1 MSELMTIARKEFRG
15 FFASPAAFL
24 FLGVFL
30 AVTLFVVFWGETF
43 FARNIADLRP
53 LFEWMPLLLIFLI
66 GALTMRSWSEERRS
80 GTVESLLTSPIGP
93 LQLIGGKFLAG
104 MGLLALA
111 LAMTLPL
118 PITVSFLGPL
128 DWGPVVGGYV
138 ATLFLGAAYLAI
150 GLFMSSRTDNP
161 IVALILTTLVCGVF
175 YLLGSSLLTNLFGQQ
190 IGSVLEAIGTGSR
203 FDSITRGVIDLRDL
217 YYYVS
222 ITGVFLV
229 LNRLSLERLRW
240 AGNPPNRRHRG
251 WTWVCVLAIANFL
264 LANAWL
270 TPVTSARADIT
281 GGQLYSLS
289 DATHE
294 ELSHLREPL
303 VIRGY
308 FSDKTHP
315 LLAPLVPRIRDLLQE
330 YAIAGGDNVRVQFL
344 DPTHDRAM
352 EEQAA
357 SQYGIKPVPF
367 QTASRYQSS
376 VVNAY
381 FNVVVSYGDQYQVL
395 GFKDLIEV
403 KSQSDNQ
410 LDVALKSPEYALT
423 RTIHKLASTYRA
435 GDNALASIGQP
446 VTFHGYFS
454 PDRQLPQQLVELKTN
469 VTDLLRE
476 MAGENSDKLSIQLDD
491 PDANGGQLANRL
503 TEQYGYQP
511 RIASL
516 SDPQPFWFNMTLQ
529 SGDNVVPVPLPDTLD
544 KAAMKRSLKS
554 ALQRLTPGVL
564 KTVTVVTPPD
574 PMAQMRQM
582 RGMPSQ
588 SQYRKLLDTLGD
600 NVRVKQSQLTDGK
613 VPAETDLLLVLA
625 PHDLSDR
632 QRFAMDQFLMRG
644 GRIVLATSP
653 ITVKAGQSLN
663 AQKAQSGLED
673 WLQGMGLSIEDKLV
687 VDAQSS
693 SLPVPVTKN
702 VGGMSYREIRMVP
715 YAAFPDLRGGELN
728 PDHPVTA
735 SLDQLT
741 LGWASPIDID
751 AKAMGDRQV
760 VELLHSSDQSWAA
773 DTTQAVPDFDRYP
786 TLGFA
791 ANGEPSS
798 QLLAVAVKGQ
808 FQSYYAD
815 KASPLAQP
823 DKADDKPAKAGAQA
837 QSKPQDDA
845 PSYTSVIKQ
854 SPDSAR
860 LVLIASNAFA
870 SDTMINLVSQELG
883 TVYTKPID
891 MVQNAIDW
899 SLEDPGLLALRG
911 QTQFART
918 LVPMDNGTQR
928 FWEYLNYGLAAFA
941 LLLVWLWRRKV
952 HASDQRRY
960 QRILAEV

>member
-1 MSELMTIARKEFRG
+1 MHDLMTIARKEFRG

-30 AVTLFVVFWGETF
+30 AVTLFVVFWGEAF
-43 FARNIADLRP
+43 FARNIADVRP
-53 LFEWMPLLLIFLI
+53 LFEWMPVLLIFLI

-80 GTVESLLTSPIGP
+80 GTVESLLTSPVGP
-93 LQLIGGKFLAG
+93 LPLIGGKFLAG

-118 PITVSFLGPL
+118 PITVSFIGPL
-128 DWGPVVGGYV
+128 DWGPVIGGYV
-138 ATLFLGAAYLAI
+138 ATLFLGAAYLSI

-161 IVALILTTLVCGVF
+161 IVSLILTTLVCGIF
-175 YLLGSSLLTNLFGQQ
+175 YLLGSSLLTNLFGHQ
-190 IGSVLEAIGTGSR
+190 VAHFLEEIGTGSR

-229 LNRLSLERLRW
+229 LNRLSLERMRW

-251 WTWVCVLAIANFL
+251 WTWVCALAIANFVV
-264 LANAWL
+264 ANAWL
-270 TPVTSARADIT
+270 TPVSSARADIT
-281 GGQLYSLS
+281 QSQMYSLS
-289 DATHE
+289 DATYHE
-294 ELSHLREPL
+294 LNQLHEPL

-330 YAIAGGDNVRVQFL
+330 YAIAGGKNVQVQFL
-344 DPTHDRAM
+344 DPTKDHDV

-395 GFKDLIEV
+395 GFRDLIDV
-403 KSQSDNQ
+403 KSQSDNK
-410 LDVALKSPEYALT
+410 LDVALKSPEYELT
-423 RTIHKLASTYRA
+423 RTIHKLVSTYRA
-435 GDNALASIGQP
+435 GDNAFASIDQP

-454 PDRQLPQQLVELKTN
+454 SEQKLPKELVQLKGN
-469 VTDLLRE
+469 VTDILKD
-476 MAGENSDKLSIQLDD
+476 MAKGHEDKLSVQIED
-491 PDANGGQLANRL
+491 PDANGGKLGDQL

-516 SDPQPFWFNMTLQ
+516 TDPQPFWFNMTLQ

-544 KAAMKRSLKS
+544 KAAMKRSIKS

-564 KTVTVVTPPD
+564 KTVTVVAPQD
-574 PMAQMRQM
+574 PMARMRQM
-582 RGMPSQ
+582 RGMPPQ
-588 SQYRKLLDTLGD
+588 SQYQKLMTALKD
-600 NVRVKQSQLTDGK
+600 NVRVKQSQLADGK

-625 PHDLSDR
+625 PQNLDDK
-632 QRFAMDQFLMRG
+632 QRFAIDQFLMRG
-644 GRIVLATSP
+644 GRIVMATSP
-653 ITVKAGQSLN
+653 FKVSAGRSLSME
-663 AQKAQSGLED
+663 KTKSGLED
-673 WLQGMGLSIEDKLV
+673 WLARMGVTIQPKMVL
-687 VDAQSS
+687 DAQSS
-693 SLPVPVTKN
+693 SLPVPVTRN
-702 VGGMSYREIRMVP
+702 VGGMNFREIQMVP
-715 YAAFPDLRGGELN
+715 YAPFPDLRGDELN
-728 PDHPVTA
+728 PKHPVTR
-735 SLDQLT
+735 SLDQMT
-741 LGWASPIDID
+741 LGWASPITID
-751 AKAMGDRQV
+751 QKAMGDRNV
-760 VELLHSSDQSWAA
+760 TRLLESSPQTWTTDS
-773 DTTQAVPDFDRYP
+773 TQAIPNMNQYP
-786 TLGFA
+786 QLGFA
-791 ANGEPSS
+791 THGEPKA
-798 QLLAVAVKGQ
+798 QTLAVAIKGQ

-815 KASPLAQP
+815 RQSPLAQS
-823 DKADDKPAKAGAQA
+823 ADDKGNKNAKNAQGKKQA
-837 QSKPQDDA
+837 DKPTF
-845 PSYTSVIKQ
+845 TSVIKQ
-854 SPDSAR
+854 SPDSSR

-870 SDTMINLVSQELG
+870 SDTMVNLVSQELG

-918 LVPMDNGTQR
+918 LVPMDNNTQR
-928 FWEYLNYGLAAFA
+928 FWEYLNYGLAALA
-941 LLLVWLWRRKV
+941 LLLVWLWRRSV
-952 HASDQRRY
+952 RAGDRRRY